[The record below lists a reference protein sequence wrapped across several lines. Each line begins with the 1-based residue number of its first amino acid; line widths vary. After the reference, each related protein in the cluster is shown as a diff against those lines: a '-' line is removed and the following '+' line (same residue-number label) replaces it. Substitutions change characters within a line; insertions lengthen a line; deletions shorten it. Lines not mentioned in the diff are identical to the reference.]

1 MEDLGTQYSGAKVR
15 IHPNHSK
22 DKTAQTVKEATK
34 RFLEKTQ
41 FTKTTN
47 KKEVG

>member
-1 MEDLGTQYSGAKVR
+1 MQDLGSQYSGAKVR
-15 IHPNHSK
+15 IHPNSK